1 MRPSNYNYQVF
12 RIMTI
17 TRDEV
22 LAAARQVG
30 ERPTQAAVARKLGI
44 SRHQLVRLITPE
56 ELRTAVGA
64 VVPPADVSA
73 EQLLLAAE
81 TLAQRSGFDAVTHAS
96 LGAFFGRSEKWAEK
110 RIRMPAVWTRLKAR
124 GFVGTRK
131 TGDERRAQIR
141 AAALDMG
148 FTGLTHQNLARACGC
163 SDVLVRSY
171 FPDLSVLGDS
181 PATVTGAERREA
193 IIAAA
198 RRLHADG
205 VRLTSGRVGREIGV
219 AGSTVRYH
227 FSDMAELAK
236 LAQ

>member
-1 MRPSNYNYQVF
+1 
-12 RIMTI
+12 MTI

-22 LAAARQVG
+22 LAAAQRVG
-30 ERPTQAAVARKLGI
+30 NRPTQAAVARELGI
-44 SRHQLVRLITPE
+44 SRHKLVRLITPE

-64 VVPPADVSA
+64 VVPPAHVTA
-73 EQLLLAAE
+73 EQILEAAE
-81 TLAQRSGFDAVTHAS
+81 TLAHRSGFDSVTHAS

-124 GFVGTRK
+124 GFEGTRK
-131 TGDERRAQIR
+131 TGDERRAQIWEAAR
-141 AAALDMG
+141 AMG
-148 FTGLTHQNLARACGC
+148 FESLTHQNLAKACGC

-171 FPDLSVLGDS
+171 YPDLSVLGDS
-181 PATVTGAERREA
+181 EPTVTGAERREA
-193 IIAAA
+193 IIVAA
-198 RRLHADG
+198 RRLHSRG
-205 VRLTSGRVGREIGV
+205 ERLTSGRIGQEIGV